1 MKKSK
6 VIKLQV
12 PETAILMFTG
22 NAKELSD
29 WLSELQSSDE
39 ISKDLNMSE
48 QEIKTAELS
57 ALTKISNYLKTITGV
72 DENSN
77 NPQEASSSK
86 QLEKNRIN

>member
-1 MKKSK
+1 
-6 VIKLQV
+6 
-12 PETAILMFTG
+12 
-22 NAKELSD
+22 
-29 WLSELQSSDE
+29 
-39 ISKDLNMSE
+39 MSE